1 MFYEGRDTIFKKRID
16 SAVKIVKNL
25 FSDVQT
31 RYVLNYCKIN
41 NQPMNDRTLIE
52 HFCPVAANNSKILT
66 KLEKKADPMFLTRA
80 FVDVLEIDQAK
91 LTEAFETNPSDP
103 IQILD
108 KFPKNANALRKVI
121 TRAVFKLDTEDKKT
135 VINLLQDRSQL
146 KAKVRMCGSHTLII
160 TCEFRDK
167 DFCEG
172 NSLSRHFGLTILFA
186 LCLPGLIQGFTN
198 LIFYQVKCLVLI
210 CQKCLCVSLKLINSA
225 GRCFSGR
232 FWPRDKPKMAKT
244 SICQIYAE
252 DIVRPCLHFLHDYS
266 WPNSSHVQ
274 V

>member
-41 NQPMNDRTLIE
+41 NQPMNDRTLVE
-52 HFCPVAANNSKILT
+52 NFCPVAANNSKILT

-91 LTEAFETNPSDP
+91 LTEAFETNPSDLN
-103 IQILD
+103 QILD
-108 KFPKNANALRKVI
+108 AFPENANALGKVI
-121 TRAVFKLDTEDKKT
+121 ARAVFKLDTEERKT

-186 LCLPGLIQGFTN
+186 LCLPGFIQGLTN
-198 LIFYQVKCLVLI
+198 LIFYQVKRSNFI
-210 CQKCLCVSLKLINSA
+210 YQKCGFRTLKLLNFA
-225 GRCFSGR
+225 GRCFPAR
-232 FWPRDKPKMAKT
+232 FWSRDKPKMARA